1 MSKTK
6 RFSKATVLEFIE
18 SRAEHLRQQHNFSP
32 RHGTSQAR
40 GRGED
45 VAVAYGEFRALLDL
59 AERIDGGD
67 WL

>member
-1 MSKTK
+1 MGNSK

-18 SRAEHLRQQHNFSP
+18 SRADHLQKKHDFNP
-32 RHGTSQAR
+32 RHGTSQVR
-40 GRGED
+40 GKGED
-45 VAVAYGEFRALLDL
+45 AAVAYGEFRALLDL